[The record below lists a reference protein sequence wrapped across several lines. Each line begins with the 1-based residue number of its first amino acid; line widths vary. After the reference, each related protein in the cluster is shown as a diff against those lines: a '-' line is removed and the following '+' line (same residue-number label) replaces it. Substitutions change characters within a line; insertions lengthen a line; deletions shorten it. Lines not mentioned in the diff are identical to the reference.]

1 VDDQVNINRRRFL
14 EQVTA
19 FSAGLAVTAPVF
31 RVAAAKPA
39 EAIATEAASSILA
52 VGEGKDYGALMRRV
66 MEPLGGMT
74 AFVKKDDRVVVK
86 PNIGWDRTPEQ
97 AANTHP
103 DVIKAL
109 VELALEAG
117 AKRVQVFDR
126 TCNSERL
133 CYQNSGIRDAVA
145 SIDDPR
151 AVCEFVDKRR
161 WVPVTIENGKAIT
174 EWELYRD
181 AIEADCY
188 INVPVA
194 KHHSL
199 ARLTLGLKNIMG
211 IMGGRRGKIHK
222 ELAQSLADLN
232 MVVAPRLTVIDA
244 TRILLAH
251 GPQGGNLDDVKTLDT
266 IIASADI
273 VAADAYATTLFDLKP
288 QDLPS
293 TVAAYESGLGE
304 MNLEKIKVV
313 KV

>member
-31 RVAAAKPA
+31 RVGAAKPA

-52 VGEGKDYGALMRRV
+52 VGEGKDYGALLRRV

-103 DVIKAL
+103 DVVKAL

-293 TVAAYESGLGE
+293 TVAAHESGLGE

>member
-1 VDDQVNINRRRFL
+1 MDNQSNINRRRFL

-31 RVAAAKPA
+31 RIAAADEPVP
-39 EAIATEAASSILA
+39 EVVQSLLA
-52 VGEGKDYGALMRRV
+52 VGEGKDYGALMRKV
-66 MEPLGGMT
+66 MEPLGGMQ
-74 AFVKKDDRVVVK
+74 AFVKKDDRVVIK
-86 PNIGWDRTPEQ
+86 PNIGWDRTPEL

-103 DVIKAL
+103 EVVKAL

-145 SIDDPR
+145 SIDDRR
-151 AVCEFVDKRR
+151 AVCEFIDDQKWMPVD
-161 WVPVTIENGKAIT
+161 IEKGKALT

-194 KHHSL
+194 KHHGL
-199 ARLTLGLKNIMG
+199 ARLSLGLKNIMG

-222 ELAQSLADLN
+222 ELSQSLADLN
-232 MVVAPRLTVIDA
+232 MVVAPKLTVIDA

-251 GPQGGNLDDVKTLDT
+251 GPQGGNIEDVKTLDT

-273 VAADAYATTLFDLKP
+273 VATDAYATTLFDMKP
-288 QDLPS
+288 EDIPA
-293 TVAAYESGLGE
+293 TVAAHKSGLGE
-304 MNLEKIKVV
+304 IDLEKIKVV